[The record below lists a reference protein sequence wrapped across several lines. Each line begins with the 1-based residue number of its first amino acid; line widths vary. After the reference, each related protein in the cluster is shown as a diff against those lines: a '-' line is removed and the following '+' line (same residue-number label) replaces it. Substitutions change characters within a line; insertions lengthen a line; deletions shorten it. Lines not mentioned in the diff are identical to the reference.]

1 MIKDHDRIKPT
12 PGVLAMFGPQ
22 GTSATED
29 PDTAQAARTLEVG
42 NRVRSARLRAGIKAA
57 ELASMLGL
65 ERDKLSKIEHGKRR
79 ITPIEL
85 PRLATALGVSTKYL
99 LEGAQTG
106 IPALAFRLAT
116 PEAEVSV
123 ARQRA
128 GAILDVEARLQRS
141 GALEPATT
149 TPEAAGVL
157 AAAAAIAP
165 RPPRTKNEAQRQG
178 RELANEARR
187 LLDLGIGEI
196 GDLAGLIEQHFAADV
211 ALSPLGEDV
220 SGLCAH
226 APHQALLLA
235 NTECSTG
242 HVRFTLGHE
251 LAHHL
256 LQDPREVIE
265 ESVGDLYSGSYTERR
280 ASSFAAYLL
289 LPERGVLKTLAWLD
303 VTDNDLQ
310 EATPAGRR
318 ALGYVMAKYGVSMP
332 CALYQLADLGLLT
345 FDRVESLKNKLRA
358 GSVLRAASRLLP
370 SGASIADR
378 TKETRV
384 PTRLLDSAWSAT
396 REGKIGLNTL
406 ARLLERQDDDEL
418 FEEVFS
424 DNTDEAGADSDSGDL
439 L

>member
-1 MIKDHDRIKPT
+1 MTKDHAPIRPT

-22 GTSATED
+22 GTSAAEE
-29 PDTAQAARTLEVG
+29 PDAEQSARALEVG
-42 NRVRSARLRAGIKAA
+42 NRVRLARLRAGIKAA

-79 ITPIEL
+79 VTPTEL
-85 PRLATALGVSTKYL
+85 PRLATALGVSAKYL
-99 LEGAQTG
+99 LEGPQTG
-106 IPALAFRLAT
+106 IPALAFRVAT
-116 PEAEVSV
+116 SEVKVSV

-128 GAILDVEARLQRS
+128 GAILEVEARLQRAETL
-141 GALEPATT
+141 GPATS

-157 AAAAAIAP
+157 AVAAAIAA
-165 RPPRTKNEAQRQG
+165 RSPRTKSEAQRQG

-187 LLDLGIGEI
+187 LLDLGSGEI

-226 APHQALLLA
+226 APDQALLLA
-235 NTECSTG
+235 NTECSAG

-256 LQDPREVIE
+256 LRDPREVIE
-265 ESVGDLYSGSYTERR
+265 ESVDDLYSGSYTERR
-280 ASSFAAYLL
+280 ASSFAAHLL

-303 VTDNDLQ
+303 VTEDDVQ

-332 CALYQLADLGLLT
+332 CALYQLAGLGLLA
-345 FDRVESLKNKLRA
+345 FDRAEALKNELRA

-370 SGASIADR
+370 SGVSVAKQ
-378 TKETRV
+378 TEETRV
-384 PTRLLDSAWSAT
+384 PTRLLDSAWSAA
-396 REGKIGLNTL
+396 REGTIGLNTL
-406 ARLLERQDDDEL
+406 ARLLERQDDDQL
-418 FEEVFS
+418 FEEVFGE
-424 DNTDEAGADSDSGDL
+424 NTDEAHADSAASDL
-439 L
+439 R